1 LNAWQV
7 NGTYSGLS
15 INSSKWEINR
25 HYYFENSSA
34 IPSLVKLYR
43 AQNTSALAGFINY
56 TRANENGGFDPISNV
71 YPIKLG
77 LTVEIV
83 FQIIGAKGDPHPDT
97 HPWHMHGSN
106 FYDMGVGPGEF
117 TEKAFQAQLCG
128 RRPIQRD
135 TTLGYT
141 KAGEFTHAPFNYQGV
156 YPLHMNNVVRTMK
169 RCPSDGELFG
179 SRRLILES
187 GWLAISY
194 TGLICRFIVIFSLI

>member
-25 HYYFENSSA
+25 HYYFENGNA
-34 IPSLVKLYR
+34 IPALVKLYR

-56 TRANENGGFDPISNV
+56 TRAHEHRGFDPVSNV

-83 FQIIGAKGDPHPDT
+83 FQLIGAKGDAYPDT

-106 FYDMGVGPGEF
+106 FYDMGAGPGEF
-117 TEKAFQAQLCG
+117 TEKAFQTQLSG
-128 RRPIQRD
+128 RCPIQRD

-141 KAGEFTHAPFNYQGV
+141 KAGEFVHAPFDYQGV
-156 YPLHMNNVVRTMK
+156 YP
-169 RCPSDGELFG
+169 CS
-179 SRRLILES
+179 
-187 GWLAISY
+187 
-194 TGLICRFIVIFSLI
+194 

>member
-1 LNAWQV
+1 M
-7 NGTYSGLS
+7 
-15 INSSKWEINR
+15 
-25 HYYFENSSA
+25 
-34 IPSLVKLYR
+34 KLYR

-56 TRANENGGFDPISNV
+56 TRANEHGGFDPISNV

-83 FQIIGAKGDPHPDT
+83 FQLIGAKGDPYPDT

-156 YPLHMNNVVRTMK
+156 YPCTRII
-169 RCPSDGELFG
+169 S
-179 SRRLILES
+179 LEQ
-187 GWLAISY
+187 
-194 TGLICRFIVIFSLI
+194 